1 MAIALTVEELIH
13 IYLKETLTELK
24 NDIYC
29 LFFFGEVVVC
39 LNLCLALS
47 SSLAGLSV
55 SFFPLP
61 SLSPRA
67 LLFLY
72 RRSGFY
78 SDGFLSILT
87 QTLSRWLDRITEPAC
102 VHLLSVLHV
111 WVQYMSSLFPHLS
124 LKGPFVYLS
133 HRLCDSEPSVIFL
146 LCKSISFHLSFNP
159 PFASAHLFSTSTP
172 SYSYFLFALIRC
184 SREVSCLSILIWCV
198 F

>member
-61 SLSPRA
+61 SLSPCSFISLSEERF
-67 LLFLY
+67 LF
-72 RRSGFY
+72 RRVFVD
-78 SDGFLSILT
+78 SDSDIIPLT
-87 QTLSRWLDRITEPAC
+87 RQDHRTCLCSPPICLTCMSAIY
-102 VHLLSVLHV
+102 VLP
-111 WVQYMSSLFPHLS
+111 LP
-124 LKGPFVYLS
+124 
-133 HRLCDSEPSVIFL
+133 PSVSQRTICL
-146 LCKSISFHLSFNP
+146 LES
-159 PFASAHLFSTSTP
+159 P
-172 SYSYFLFALIRC
+172 S
-184 SREVSCLSILIWCV
+184 V
-198 F
+198 